1 MSARRVDLA
10 LAAAREQG
18 LSRLDA
24 HLLLGDVLARP
35 RSWLLAHAEHVLE
48 PGQAERFAALCG
60 RRLDGEPVAY
70 LLGEKEFHGLALR
83 VDRSVLVPRPETET
97 LVDWALELLAA
108 GPTVPAVVDLGTGSG
123 AIALA
128 LARGCAAAQLCGV
141 DVSPAALSVASANG
155 ERLGLVVEWLH
166 SDWWSA
172 LEGRRFNLV
181 VANPPYIANDDP
193 HLAALRHEPQ
203 LALTAGADGLEALR
217 VVIAG
222 APAHL
227 HPGGW
232 LLLEHGNDQAETVRD
247 LLRQHGFARVLTRC
261 DLAGQPRCSAGQLA
275 ALA

>member
-1 MSARRVDLA
+1 VSARRVEQA
-10 LAAAREQG
+10 LAAARAQG

-24 HLLLGDVLARP
+24 QLLLGGVLARP
-35 RSWLLAHAEHVLE
+35 RSWLLAHGEHPLE
-48 PGQAERFAALCG
+48 PGQAERFAALCA
-60 RRLDGEPVAY
+60 RRVDGEPVAY

-97 LVDWALELLAA
+97 LVDWARELLAA
-108 GPTVPAVVDLGTGSG
+108 GPTDPTVADLGTGSG

-128 LARGCAAAQLCGV
+128 LARSCPTAQLCAV

-155 ERLGLVVEWLH
+155 ARLGLVVEWLH

-172 LEGRRFNLV
+172 LEGRLFNLV
-181 VANPPYIANDDP
+181 VANPPYIATDDP

-203 LALTAGADGLEALR
+203 LALTAGRDGLAALR

-222 APAHL
+222 APGHL

-232 LLLEHGNDQAETVRD
+232 LLLEHGNDQSEAVRG
-247 LLRQHGFARVLTRC
+247 LLRRHGFARVLTRC
-261 DLAGQPRCSAGQLA
+261 DLAGQARCSAGQVA